1 MLGVGLGYLHGRELA
16 HGMRPDLFIDGAA
29 ISIAFVLFYCATVVS
44 SLRPIWAQIGVR
56 VVGSWVVAISTLVLG
71 LALIQSISFPFLAQ
85 TNGKVSPAPPK
96 VVSSPSR

>member
-1 MLGVGLGYLHGRELA
+1 MLMDIFVAAAWRPPTPMLLSLAAVLGVGLGYLHGRELA
-16 HGMRPDLFIDGAA
+16 HGMRPGLFIDGAA

-71 LALIQSISFPFLAQ
+71 LAL
-85 TNGKVSPAPPK
+85 
-96 VVSSPSR
+96 R